1 MRKGTILISTT
12 IAGIIALSGC
22 SKFSEQFKDSPK
34 LDVRNSTPAE
44 IIEMPDGFNNW
55 ATKCDNGNRI
65 YGSFHSD
72 GAYAAI
78 AVVPH
83 DPTCLR

>member
-1 MRKGTILISTT
+1 MKR
-12 IAGIIALSGC
+12 IAAIIAASIIGIAALAGC
-22 SKFSEQFKDSPK
+22 SKFTEQFKDSPK
-34 LDVRNSTPAE
+34 LPDRNSAPAE

-55 ATKCDNGNRI
+55 ATKCDHGNRI

-78 AVVPH
+78 AVVAQ
-83 DPTCLR
+83 DPTCK